1 MSSSF
6 FTDSWHKISGL
17 HVSLAP
23 AVVVQSQKLRG
34 KLWFILKDPFN
45 ENFFKVT
52 KESFQ
57 FIQCLTTD
65 KTIQQVWETYVEK
78 HPELA
83 PSREEVTLIITQLH
97 GSNLLYFENDPDN
110 HEIFNHIKSQNRK
123 AIYSK
128 ITSVLYFKIPLWNP
142 NSFLTWV
149 NKWTAKV
156 PATPLVLLWAAVL
169 FFGGWQI
176 LTNLGNIYDKAQGII
191 SLNNLPWLYLCMALM
206 KLIHEFAHGLVCKR
220 FGGSV
225 KKFGVMFLIFTPLPY
240 VDVTSIW
247 SFTNRWHRIWV
258 GVAGMAIELFMASIA
273 AIIWSK
279 TGPGLLNSVCFNVM
293 FIGSV
298 SSLLFNGN
306 PLLRFDAY
314 YVLSDYLE
322 IPNLYQKAQTQCLY
336 IGEKYLLR
344 SKNIISTAH
353 DEKESTILVSYGVA
367 SFIYLLIVSFG
378 IASFLLDK
386 WLPLGLVSF
395 TALIVMKFLLPYFK
409 LVKFVKNSATLAHR
423 GWAYLLVI
431 GLPSLLILIFL
442 FVPVP
447 NNIKAPGAIEA
458 ENSPIYYNP
467 TDGRLTQLV
476 AQNGEYVKAGQILMV
491 LENPDLL
498 MDKAIKQSEIDEAV
512 VRHRSALFQAPDE
525 IASSEKNLA
534 GLQEES
540 NEIDR
545 KLALLTVKASHDGIW
560 VAPDIAE
567 FKGDWIRRGKVLGQL
582 INNAHLRF
590 SAVITQEQAN
600 ELFKISS
607 NMTGELRIEGQ
618 TEKTVKIDSLKIV
631 PYRSDILSSPAL
643 GWAGGGDIPTNINDK
658 DGTQTK
664 EPFFYIRGNLP
675 ADLPKNMTALHGLSG
690 LLRIPLQPVS
700 LSNQLSRFFRQLIQ
714 KRYGF
719 Q

>member
-1 MSSSF
+1 MTSSV

-34 KLWFILKDPFN
+34 QLWFTLQDPYN

-52 KESFQ
+52 RESFQ
-57 FIQCLTTD
+57 FIQCLTPD
-65 KTIQQVWETYVEK
+65 KTIQQVWEAYVEK
-78 HPELA
+78 HPEIA

-97 GSNLLYFENDPDN
+97 SSNLLFFENDPDN
-110 HEIFNHIKSQNRK
+110 HEIFNLIKSQNRK
-123 AIYSK
+123 AVYSK
-128 ITSVLYFKIPLWNP
+128 LTSILYFKLPLWNP

-149 NKWTAKV
+149 NARTAKV
-156 PATPLVLLWAAVL
+156 PAIPLVALWALVLL
-169 FFGGWQI
+169 FGAWQI
-176 LTNLGNIYDKAQGII
+176 LTNLGNIYDNAQGII
-191 SLNNLPWLYLCMALM
+191 SLSNLPWLYLCLGLM
-206 KLIHEFAHGLVCKR
+206 KLIHEFAHGLVCR
-220 FGGSV
+220 RYGGSV
-225 KKFGVMFLIFTPLPY
+225 KKFGLMFLIFTPLPY
-240 VDVTSIW
+240 VDVTSAW

-258 GVAGMAIELFMASIA
+258 GVAGMAVELFLASIA

-322 IPNLYQKAQTQCLY
+322 IPNLYQKAQTHCLY
-336 IGEKYLLR
+336 LGEKYLLK
-344 SKNIISTAH
+344 SKNITSSAR
-353 DEKESTILVSYGVA
+353 DQKESTILASYGVA

-378 IASFLLDK
+378 ISSFLLDK

-395 TALIVMKFLLPYFK
+395 AVLILTKFILPYFN
-409 LVKFVKNSATLAHR
+409 LVKFVKNSASIAHR
-423 GWAYLLVI
+423 GWATLLVV
-431 GLPSLLILIFL
+431 GLPALLLLIFL

-467 TDGRLTQLV
+467 TDGKLVRLV
-476 AQNGEYVKAGQILMV
+476 ARNGEQVKAGQILMV
-491 LENPDLL
+491 LENADLL
-498 MDKAIKQSEIDEAV
+498 MDRAIKQSEINEAL
-512 VRHRSALFQAPDE
+512 VRYRSALFQAPNE
-525 IASSEKNLA
+525 IASSENILT
-534 GLQEES
+534 GLQQELT
-540 NEIDR
+540 EIDR
-545 KLALLTVKASHDGIW
+545 KLASLTVKASCDGIW

-567 FKGDWIRRGKVLGQL
+567 YKGDWIRRGKVLGQL
-582 INNAHLRF
+582 INNTRLRF

-600 ELFKISS
+600 ELFKTWS
-607 NMTGELRIEGQ
+607 NMRGELKIDGQ
-618 TEKTVKIDSLKIV
+618 TDKTLKIDSLKIV

-664 EPFFYIRGNLP
+664 ETFFYIRGNLP
-675 ADLPKNMTALHGLSG
+675 PELPQNMTALHGLSG
-690 LLRIPLQPVS
+690 LLRIPLEPAS
-700 LSNQLSRFFRQLIQ
+700 LASQLNRFLRQLVQ